1 MLEILNDRFALYKN
15 FKVINE
21 DVLKVDLNNL
31 IKEENDN
38 NYSVKIVANL
48 PYYITTPIIMK
59 LLEEKLN
66 INSITVMIQK
76 EVADRLTEIPGG
88 KIVGQSHTV
97 YIIIQ
102 KHRKC

>member
-1 MLEILNDRFALYKN
+1 MLGILNDRFALYKN

-59 LLEEKLN
+59 LLG
-66 INSITVMIQK
+66 
-76 EVADRLTEIPGG
+76 R
-88 KIVGQSHTV
+88 KIK
-97 YIIIQ
+97 Y
-102 KHRKC
+102 K